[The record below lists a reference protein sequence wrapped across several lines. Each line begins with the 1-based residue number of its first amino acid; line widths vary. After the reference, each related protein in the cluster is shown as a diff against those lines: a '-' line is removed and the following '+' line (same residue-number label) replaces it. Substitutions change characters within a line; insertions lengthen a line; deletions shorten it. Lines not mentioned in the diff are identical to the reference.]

1 MAISGR
7 NRKWWVVVAMALATI
22 LITIDFGGFMIVLP
36 TIGRDLDTSTTGLQ
50 WSANAY
56 LLAFAVVM
64 VAAGRLADI
73 VGRRRLLLIGIAII
87 GIAIFIV
94 ASTFCG
100 LAQADWWLDA
110 SDRVE
115 IRGLL
120 SGSEAAERKVAELAP
135 AVADEVERVVR
146 EAFVYAFDGAMILCA
161 LVSVAGVVA
170 SFLVG
175 RSAPKS

>member
-1 MAISGR
+1 VAISGR

-73 VGRRRLLLIGIAII
+73 VGRRRLLFI

-146 EAFVYAFDGAMILCA
+146 EAFVYACDGAMILCA

-175 RSAPKS
+175 HSAPKS

>member
-1 MAISGR
+1 VAISGR
-7 NRKWWVVVAMALATI
+7 NRKWWVVVAIALATI

-73 VGRRRLLLIGIAII
+73 VGRRRLLFI

>member
-1 MAISGR
+1 VAISGR

-73 VGRRRLLLIGIAII
+73 VGRRRLLFI

-146 EAFVYAFDGAMILCA
+146 EAFVYAFDRAMILCA

>member
-1 MAISGR
+1 
-7 NRKWWVVVAMALATI
+7 MALATI

-73 VGRRRLLLIGIAII
+73 VGRRRLLFI

-115 IRGLL
+115 IWGLL